1 MFALFCIVVF
11 ASSGRVLPAAGR
23 LMPGQPHAVPTNGT
37 KVLAAARFAVFEF
50 NRVNAEEQFE
60 IVNITSAKIQVV
72 AGINYILEVQLGSR
86 TCRRN
91 GTRTLWEPCDL
102 SSKASSTVK
111 MTGARM
117 HKITGGTRT
126 CGKGPSAC

>member
-102 SSKASSTVK
+102 SSKRLQCKFVVTEIPWKDSRELTTKKCRSPA
-111 MTGARM
+111 
-117 HKITGGTRT
+117 
-126 CGKGPSAC
+126 